1 MKSQAEIK
9 WRIGEVQ
16 IMLASKKKHEGKT
29 QIVQLV
35 KVICA
40 TKANICANKQ
50 KISTS
55 NNELLEAISVTPESL
70 KNSTIVII
78 ICLSSRMQSKG
89 EHEIDKPHWLSFC
102 TQCDTSGDRIFFI
115 LF

>member
-16 IMLASKKKHEGKT
+16 TMLASKKKHEGKT

-50 KISTS
+50 KVSTS
-55 NNELLEAISVTPESL
+55 NN
-70 KNSTIVII
+70 
-78 ICLSSRMQSKG
+78 
-89 EHEIDKPHWLSFC
+89 
-102 TQCDTSGDRIFFI
+102 
-115 LF
+115 

>member
-1 MKSQAEIK
+1 
-9 WRIGEVQ
+9 
-16 IMLASKKKHEGKT
+16 MLASKKKHEGKT

-70 KNSTIVII
+70 KKSTIVI
-78 ICLSSRMQSKG
+78 
-89 EHEIDKPHWLSFC
+89 HTF
-102 TQCDTSGDRIFFI
+102 
-115 LF
+115 